1 MWNLKAPISSLD
13 TNELIY
19 RQKHT
24 HRHGKQTDGYQRGKG
39 GRKLPDNEFGININN
54 KNLQYSTRNYT
65 QYLLKTYN
73 EEEI

>member
-1 MWNLKAPISSLD
+1 MWNLKAPMSSLD

-39 GRKLPDNEFGININN
+39 GWGQIRSLRLMHVP
-54 KNLQYSTRNYT
+54 QYSLQ
-65 QYLLKTYN
+65 QYSQ
-73 EEEI
+73 